1 MNMNTRIFR
10 LLATIAAAVASLS
23 FASITLADPP
33 SRAARIGYMQGPV
46 SFAPAGDYNWVEARL
61 NRPITIG
68 DSLWTDDNARTE
80 LQFGTAIVR
89 LDEYTSVQLL
99 NLDDRA
105 IQIQL
110 AQGRVNVT
118 ARSLRNGDTIEIAT
132 PNVAFT
138 IREAGDY
145 RIDVDPRDYSTTVS
159 VRRGAGDVYGEGEA
173 FTLRNKDVARFFGTD
188 LRQREFYSLAP
199 RDDFDRWA
207 SDRDRRTERSVS
219 ARYVSTEVVGYADLD
234 QYGSW
239 SSQPSYGNVWFPREV
254 SREWAPYRYG
264 HWSWIDPWGWSWV
277 DDAPWGFAPFHYG
290 RWSSFDGRWGWVPG
304 PINVRPVYAP
314 ALVAFVGGANFS
326 LSISSGPVGN
336 GIGWFPLA
344 PGEVYRPAYAA
355 SRDYVRNVNISNT
368 VVNTTVI
375 NNIYNNQ
382 NTITQVNYRNAQV
395 ENAVTAVP
403 PAVFAQSQSVQRG
416 MVAVTPELLRR
427 GQVTTMAAVAPTS
440 MGIAGGAP
448 ATNRK
453 PARTIQE
460 REVVVRTAPPAAIAP
475 VAQRVDLLQRQP
487 GQPLERAAIITTTP
501 TTASPNVR
509 VVNQQTPQAVPQGT
523 PRATGAPPPM
533 VQRSANDVARPAPQ
547 AGRDN
552 APPNAMPAAPTAVVP
567 PGAMP
572 SRERGGLGNQG
583 VAPPVPAP
591 QPMSRDRG
599 APTPPAAAVPAPMT
613 PQVVA
618 PPSPQ
623 ASPQSS
629 TPPDRGRGG
638 FDRPQGNRPQAPMP
652 APAAVAPTPAPAPAA
667 VMPAPAAVAPAP
679 PPPRA
684 APVPTPQ
691 TDGPSPQR
699 QREQGQREQGQRE
712 RGQSMGPGTPPQ
724 QAAPQQAPQAM
735 PQTAPMQPPAPP
747 AAVAP
752 PQMQRPAAPPA
763 AAPAPTPRPPPP
775 AAAPAMQPQPA
786 PQAAPGGAQELQRR
800 GRGKPGD
807 DDSKDKDKEKEK
819 DKK

>member
-1 MNMNTRIFR
+1 MNMSTRIHH
-10 LLATIAAAVASLS
+10 LLATLAVAVASLS
-23 FASITLADPP
+23 FATITLADPP

-46 SFAPAGDYNWVEARL
+46 SFAPAGDDSWVEARL

-80 LQFGTAIVR
+80 LQFGAATVR

-105 IQIQL
+105 IQLQL
-110 AQGRVNVT
+110 VQGRINVT
-118 ARSLRNGDTIEIAT
+118 TRSLRNGETIEIAT

-138 IREAGDY
+138 IRQAGDY
-145 RIDVDPRDYSTTVS
+145 RIDVDPRDNATTVS

-173 FTLRNKDVARFFGTD
+173 FTLRSNDAARFFGTD

-207 SDRDRRTERSVS
+207 RGRDRRVETSVS
-219 ARYVSTEVVGYADLD
+219 ARYVSSEVVGYADLD

-239 SSQPSYGNVWFPREV
+239 SSQPTYGNVWFPREV

-304 PINVRPVYAP
+304 PVNVRPVYAP

-326 LSISSGPVGN
+326 LTVSSGPVGN

-355 SRDYVRNVNISNT
+355 SRDYVRNVNVSNT

-382 NTITQVNYRNAQV
+382 TTISQVNYRNAQV
-395 ENAVTAVP
+395 ANAVTAVP

-416 MVAVTPELLRR
+416 MVPVSPELLRR
-427 GQVTTMAAVAPTS
+427 GQVTAMAAVAPTS

-475 VAQRVDLLQRQP
+475 VAQRVDLLQRKP

-501 TTASPNVR
+501 STSSANVR
-509 VVNQQTPQAVPQGT
+509 VVSQQAPQAVPQGT
-523 PRATGAPPPM
+523 PRGTGAPPPM
-533 VQRSANDVARPAPQ
+533 AQRSADDVARPAPQ
-547 AGRDN
+547 SRRDN
-552 APPNAMPAAPTAVVP
+552 APPNALPAAPAAAVP
-567 PGAMP
+567 PAAIP
-572 SRERGGLGNQG
+572 PRERGSMGTPG
-583 VAPPVPAP
+583 VAAPAPAP

-599 APTPPAAAVPAPMT
+599 APTPPAAAAPAPMT

-618 PPSPQ
+618 PTAP
-623 ASPQSS
+623 PQSS
-629 TPPDRGRGG
+629 PQQDRGRGA
-638 FDRPQGNRPQAPMP
+638 FDGPQGNRPQAPMS
-652 APAAVAPTPAPAPAA
+652 APSAVAPTPPVPARAA
-667 VMPAPAAVAPAP
+667 VTPAPAAVAPAP

-684 APVPTPQ
+684 APIPTPR
-691 TDGPSPQR
+691 TDVPAPQPMTR
-699 QREQGQREQGQRE
+699 QREQGPSSR
-712 RGQSMGPGTPPQ
+712 PAPPASQ
-724 QAAPQQAPQAM
+724 AIPQAAPQRPE
-735 PQTAPMQPPAPP
+735 PPAGL
-747 AAVAP
+747 AP
-752 PQMQRPAAPPA
+752 PQVQRPAAPPA
-763 AAPAPTPRPPPP
+763 AAPAPPPRTAP
-775 AAAPAMQPQPA
+775 APAPAMQPQAP
-786 PQAAPGGAQELQRR
+786 PQAAPGTSQELQRR
-800 GRGKPGD
+800 ARGRPDEDG
-807 DDSKDKDKEKEK
+807 KDKDK